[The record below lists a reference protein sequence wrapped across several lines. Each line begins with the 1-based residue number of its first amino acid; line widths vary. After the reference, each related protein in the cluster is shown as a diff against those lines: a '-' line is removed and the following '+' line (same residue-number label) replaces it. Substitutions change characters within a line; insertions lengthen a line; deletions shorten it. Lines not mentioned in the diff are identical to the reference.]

1 MTDTAV
7 LFDDQLQPTYDVDG
21 LHAGRVLQQRGMR
34 LVEDASTDE
43 QRAAIDTVIAEWAR
57 SGRCFSLNDLRD
69 ELPTTRPA
77 LRGARVMAA
86 ARHGLI
92 RKTDERVPS
101 TLPST
106 RGHELPVWVGA

>member
-1 MTDTAV
+1 MTDPAV
-7 LFDDQLQPTYDVDG
+7 LFDEQLQPTYDTG
-21 LHAGRVLQQRGMR
+21 LHAGRALQQRGMR

-43 QRAAIDTVIAEWAR
+43 QRAAIDAVIAEWAR

-86 ARHGLI
+86 AKAGALVHTG
-92 RKTDERVPS
+92 EYVPS
-101 TLPST
+101 TLRST
-106 RGHELPVWVGA
+106 RGHRIAVWRGVR